1 MLTGGCPLVDE
12 SMCNWPGPNVGS
24 VTPGGRSE
32 KRPRRAIVTHRDG
45 ALLVATRVASF
56 PYMCLDRTVGM
67 APVKADDGE
76 TVVEVGER
84 LSCHVPACLL
94 ASPA

>member
-1 MLTGGCPLVDE
+1 M
-12 SMCNWPGPNVGS
+12 S
-24 VTPGGRSE
+24 
-32 KRPRRAIVTHRDG
+32 
-45 ALLVATRVASF
+45 
-56 PYMCLDRTVGM
+56 LDRTVGM